1 MVPVAVAL
9 ILCILEPTIGVEN
22 GNGRQPKL
30 FYISSSTTTSTVS
43 THSVCYH
50 ILSTSNA
57 VSYGVTCAKRKRRM
71 ITDGL
76 ALGDISP
83 SSRKADEEVDPD
95 LAPNVDGAER

>member
-1 MVPVAVAL
+1 MGGFGKSENPFVKSMALATVAFLFCFVSG
-9 ILCILEPTIGVEN
+9 TFGVELN
-22 GNGRQPKL
+22 GSRQPKL

-83 SSRKADEEVDPD
+83 SSRK
-95 LAPNVDGAER
+95 